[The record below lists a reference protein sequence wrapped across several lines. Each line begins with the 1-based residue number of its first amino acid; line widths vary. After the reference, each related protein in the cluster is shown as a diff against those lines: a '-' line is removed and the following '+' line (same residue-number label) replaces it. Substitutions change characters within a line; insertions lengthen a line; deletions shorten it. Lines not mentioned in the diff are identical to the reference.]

1 MFINHLIP
9 KTIEPKNQVRVIVS
23 RLDEIL
29 SERGKRFYVE
39 NFTISD
45 TKDAELINLQKTN
58 DAPVFARI
66 FITV

>member
-29 SERGKRFYVE
+29 NERGKRFYVE